1 MRTRRRNSFL
11 ESVLLL
17 RKLHPEITLN
27 GIVAFL
33 YIAENPG
40 INIVEL
46 SQICG
51 FNMPTASRVAR
62 ALGPEDVEGSLP
74 PYLGLVD
81 IFLNPNDPRGRV
93 LSISQKGRTVC
104 AKLDALIGEGVLID
118 PSDPHGSAGPD

>member
-1 MRTRRRNSFL
+1 MAARRRNSFL

-17 RKLHPEITLN
+17 RKLHPEITIN
-27 GIVAFL
+27 GIIAFL

-62 ALGPEDVEGSLP
+62 AMGPADVEGSLP

-81 IFLNPNDPRGRV
+81 IFLNPNDPRGRA
-93 LSISQKGRTVC
+93 LTISEQGRKLC
-104 AKLDALIGEGVLID
+104 QSLDAIIAAAS
-118 PSDPHGSAGPD
+118 PIAPTT